1 MQYILTEEQHQLIL
15 TEGFKDAV
23 EDRLKRAYDF
33 TKDTIN
39 KTTDQFGKSFRFAM
53 TYGAGI
59 GALAPAIN
67 EYLTNSFSG
76 LDESQIAGLTLS
88 AISIVFFNTKDYVNI
103 YKEMKKE
110 GLIEEL
116 GSAISFTEKLK
127 DRVSRILDV
136 LGVATYQ
143 ALDVI
148 SFSFLL
154 PILPAIM
161 SMLTDAD
168 LDMVALKGLMN
179 SSFITVSAVTLQKI
193 IEKLTEK
200 ISSKKT
206 SDDVSEPE
214 GELQAP
220 ESDIV

>member
-1 MQYILTEEQHQLIL
+1 
-15 TEGFKDAV
+15 
-23 EDRLKRAYDF
+23 
-33 TKDTIN
+33 
-39 KTTDQFGKSFRFAM
+39 
-53 TYGAGI
+53 
-59 GALAPAIN
+59 
-67 EYLTNSFSG
+67 
-76 LDESQIAGLTLS
+76 
-88 AISIVFFNTKDYVNI
+88 
-103 YKEMKKE
+103 MKKE

-161 SMLTDAD
+161 NMLTDAD